1 MVSSD
6 TALCRPKKN
15 TMILFMRDWAKFP
28 TAIIDVATPNKSFLR
43 LASLY
48 RSFGVKNHAFILALV
63 NPDLQGIDP
72 FSPGLSDEQKAM
84 IALEAAI
91 NPWYYFREIAR
102 APAIGGGD
110 SVPMEAN
117 RGNIALFWLFFNH
130 VMTFLI
136 QIRQT
141 GKSFSTDTLM
151 TYLMHIACKD
161 TEINLLTKDD
171 ALRRTNVTRL
181 KDIASELPAYLN
193 QRTKDDVNNTEEI
206 TVNRLKNRYKTH
218 VPQASEKRALNL
230 GRGMTSGI
238 FHIDEPPF
246 QPNIAIALPAAL
258 AATGAAVDRAKA
270 AGSHYG
276 TILTTTAGKKDDKDG
291 AFVYNMLQ
299 ESAIWSERFFDSPDR
314 ATLYKTIRA
323 NSSGGKLRVN
333 VTMNH
338 RQLGKSDEWL
348 MSKLEESVQTGDAAN
363 RDYFNMWT
371 SGSQTS
377 PLPTTVLQAIR
388 ESVRGTDYDDISHI
402 NNYIFRWYIPQ
413 DQISARMT
421 EGKFVIGCDTS
432 NASGGDDISVY
443 MMDVESLETVAAA
456 TINETNLIYF
466 AKWLAYTLIRYTN
479 TTLIIE
485 NRSSAQSIIDYILI
499 ELTEA
504 GIDPFKRLYNTVVN
518 DKQENPTQFENMQ
531 RAVQRKDF
539 DEYMRMKRTF
549 GFTTSGGG
557 TSSRSNLYSVVLQ
570 LAAKRSCNRIYD
582 KMLADQITGLI
593 TKNGRVDHAPG
604 EHDDMVIGWLLAHWL
619 ITQAKNLKHYGID
632 PSRVGRLLRV
642 TDDMSPEMERELD
655 EQRQLRERINELAD
669 KISQSRDIYL
679 STRIEQEMR
688 RLSRGIIL
696 EDNELFNVDEMIRT
710 AKEKKRTDRATTG
723 SNGYMRRGGAGSWD
737 GRTGGNSLFG

>member
-1 MVSSD
+1 M
-6 TALCRPKKN
+6 
-15 TMILFMRDWAKFP
+15 
-28 TAIIDVATPNKSFLR
+28 
-43 LASLY
+43 
-48 RSFGVKNHAFILALV
+48 KNHAFLLALV
-63 NPDLQGIDP
+63 NPELQGVDP
-72 FSPGLSDEQKAM
+72 FSPGLTDEQKAM
-84 IALEAAI
+84 IALEAMV
-91 NPWYYFREIAR
+91 NPWYYFRMIAR

-117 RGNIALFWLFFNH
+117 RGNISLFWLFFNH
-130 VMTFLI
+130 IMTFLI

-181 KDIASELPAYLN
+181 KDIASELPGYLN

-206 TVNRLKNRYKTH
+206 TVGRLKNRYKTH

-238 FHIDEPPF
+238 FHIDEAPF

-291 AFVYNMLQ
+291 AFIYQMLQ
-299 ESAIWSERFFDSPDR
+299 ESAVWSEKFFDCENRSM
-314 ATLYKTIRA
+314 LYKTVRA
-323 NSSGGKLRVN
+323 NSPKGKLRVN
-333 VTMNH
+333 ITMNH
-338 RQLGKSDEWL
+338 RQLGKPDSWL
-348 MSKLEESVQTGDAAN
+348 MEKLEESVQTGDAAN

-377 PLPTTVLQAIR
+377 PLPTSVLQAIR
-388 ESVRGTDYDDISHI
+388 ESVRSSDYDDISEI
-402 NNYIFRWYIPQ
+402 NQYMLHWFIPQ
-413 DQISARMT
+413 DQISSRMA
-421 EGKFVIGCDTS
+421 EGRFVIGCDTS

-443 MMDVESLETVAAA
+443 MLDVESMETVATA

-466 AKWLAYTLIRYTN
+466 AKWLSRLLIRWPT

-485 NRSSAQSIIDYILI
+485 NRSSGQTIIDYILI

-518 DKQENPTQFENMQ
+518 DKLTNPTQFEQMQ
-531 RAVQRKDF
+531 RAVQRRDF
-539 DEYMRMKRTF
+539 DEYMRLKRCF
-549 GFTTSGGG
+549 GFATSGGG
-557 TSSRSNLYSVVLQ
+557 VTGRSNLYSAVLQ
-570 LAAKRSCNRIYD
+570 LAAKRSCNRIYS
-582 KMLADQITGLI
+582 KILADQITGLI

-619 ITQAKNLKHYGID
+619 ITQAANLKHYGID
-632 PSRVGRLLRV
+632 PSRVGRQLRIHAEL
-642 TDDMSPEMERELD
+642 TPELAREMD
-655 EQRQLRERINELAD
+655 EQAELREKIKALAE
-669 KISQSRDIYL
+669 KIGQSRDIYL
-679 STRIEQEMR
+679 SARIEQEMR
-688 RLSRGIIL
+688 RLSHRLIL
-696 EDNELFNVDEMIRT
+696 EENEIFNIDEVIRT
-710 AKEKKRTDRATTG
+710 AREKKRNDRAAGVNGTG
-723 SNGYMRRGGAGSWD
+723 GVVRRSAAGSWN
-737 GRTGGNSLFG
+737 GLQRRSIFN

>member
-1 MVSSD
+1 
-6 TALCRPKKN
+6 
-15 TMILFMRDWAKFP
+15 MILFQRDWSRYP
-28 TAIIDVATPNKSFLR
+28 TAIIDINTPNKSFLR

-48 RSFGVKNHAFILALV
+48 RSFGVKNHAFLLALV
-63 NPDLQGIDP
+63 NPELQGVDP
-72 FSPGLSDEQKAM
+72 FSPGLTDEQKAM
-84 IALEAAI
+84 IALEAMV
-91 NPWYYFREIAR
+91 NPWYYFRMIAR

-117 RGNIALFWLFFNH
+117 RGNISLFWLFFNH
-130 VMTFLI
+130 IMTFLI

-181 KDIASELPAYLN
+181 KDIAAELPSYLN

-238 FHIDEPPF
+238 FHIDEAPF

-291 AFVYNMLQ
+291 AFVYQMVQ
-299 ESAIWSERFFDSPDR
+299 ESAIWSEKFFDCENRSM
-314 ATLYKTIRA
+314 LYKTVRA
-323 NSSGGKLRVN
+323 NSPKGKLRVN
-333 VTMNH
+333 ITMNH
-338 RQLGKSDEWL
+338 RQLGKPDSWL
-348 MSKLEESVQTGDAAN
+348 MEKLEESVQTGDAAN

-377 PLPTTVLQAIR
+377 PLPTSVLQAVR
-388 ESVRGTDYDDISHI
+388 ESVRSSDCDDISEI
-402 NNYIFRWYIPQ
+402 NQYMLHWFIPQ
-413 DQISARMT
+413 DQIPSRMA
-421 EGKFVIGCDTS
+421 EGRFVIGCDTS

-443 MMDVESLETVAAA
+443 MLDVESMETVATA

-466 AKWLAYTLIRYTN
+466 AKWLSRLLIRWPT

-485 NRSSAQSIIDYILI
+485 NRSSGQTIIDYILI

-518 DKQENPTQFENMQ
+518 DKLTNPTQFEQMQ
-531 RAVQRKDF
+531 RAVQRRDF
-539 DEYMRMKRTF
+539 DEYMRLKRCF
-549 GFTTSGGG
+549 GFATSGGG
-557 TSSRSNLYSVVLQ
+557 VTGRSNLYSTVLQ
-570 LAAKRSCNRIYD
+570 LAAKRSCNRIYS
-582 KMLADQITGLI
+582 KVLADQITSLI
-593 TKNGRVDHAPG
+593 TKNGRVDHPPG

-619 ITQAKNLKHYGID
+619 ITQAANLKHYGID
-632 PSRVGRLLRV
+632 PSRVGRQLRIHAEL
-642 TDDMSPEMERELD
+642 TPELAREMD
-655 EQRQLRERINELAD
+655 EQAELREKIKALAE
-669 KISQSRDIYL
+669 KIGQSRDIYL
-679 STRIEQEMR
+679 SARIEQEMR
-688 RLSRGIIL
+688 RLSHRLIL
-696 EDNELFNVDEMIRT
+696 EENEIFNIDEVIRT
-710 AKEKKRTDRATTG
+710 AREKKRNDRAAGVNGTG
-723 SNGYMRRGGAGSWD
+723 GVIRRAASGSWS
-737 GRTGGNSLFG
+737 GHNRRSIFN

>member
-1 MVSSD
+1 
-6 TALCRPKKN
+6 
-15 TMILFMRDWAKFP
+15 MILFLKDWQRYP
-28 TAIIDVATPNKSFLR
+28 TAIIDINTSNKSFLR
-43 LASLY
+43 LATLY
-48 RSFGVKNHAFILALV
+48 RSFGVKNHAFLLALV
-63 NPDLQGIDP
+63 NPELQGVDP
-72 FSPGLSDEQKAM
+72 FDPGLTDVQKAA
-84 IALEAAI
+84 IALEAMV
-91 NPWYYFREIAR
+91 NPWYYFRMIAR

-117 RGNIALFWLFFNH
+117 RGNISLFWLFFNH

-181 KDIASELPAYLN
+181 KDIAAELPSYLN

-238 FHIDEPPF
+238 FHIDEAPF

-291 AFVYNMLQ
+291 AFVYQMLQ
-299 ESAIWSERFFDSPDR
+299 ESAIWSEKFLDCENR
-314 ATLYKTIRA
+314 AALYKTIRA
-323 NSSGGKLRVN
+323 NSPKGKLRVN
-333 VTMNH
+333 ITMNH
-338 RQLGKSDEWL
+338 RQLGKSDAWL

-377 PLPTTVLQAIR
+377 PLPTSVLQAIR
-388 ESVRGTDYDDISHI
+388 ESVKGSEYDEISEI
-402 NNYIFRWYIPQ
+402 NGYILRWYIPQ
-413 DQISARMT
+413 DQISSRMA
-421 EGKFVIGCDTS
+421 EGRFVIGCDTS
-432 NASGGDDISVY
+432 NANGVGDDIAVY
-443 MMDVESLETVAAA
+443 IMDVETMETVATA

-466 AKWLAYTLIRYTN
+466 AKWLSRLLIRWPN

-485 NRSSAQSIIDYILI
+485 NRSSGQTIIDYILI

-504 GIDPFKRLYNTVVN
+504 GIDPFKRMYNTVVN
-518 DKQENPTQFENMQ
+518 DKQVNPTQFEHMVK
-531 RAVQRKDF
+531 AVQRRDF
-539 DEYMRMKRTF
+539 DEYMRLKRCF
-549 GFTTSGGG
+549 GFATSGGG
-557 TSSRSNLYSVVLQ
+557 TTARSSLYSAVLQ
-570 LAAKRSCNRIYD
+570 LGAKRSGNRIYD
-582 KMLADQITGLI
+582 KILADQITGLI
-593 TKNGRVDHAPG
+593 TKNGRVDHPPG
-604 EHDDMVIGWLLAHWL
+604 EHDDMVISWLLTHWL

-632 PSRVGRLLRV
+632 PSRVGRALRIHADLPPEV
-642 TDDMSPEMERELD
+642 AREMEEQREL
-655 EQRQLRERINELAD
+655 REKIKALAE
-669 KISQSRDIYL
+669 KISQSRDVYL
-679 STRIEQEMR
+679 SARIEQEMR
-688 RLSRGIIL
+688 RLSHQVIL
-696 EDNELFNVDEMIRT
+696 EENEMFNIDEVIRT
-710 AKEKKRTDRATTG
+710 AREKKRTDRAAGVTGAGGTIRRTG
-723 SNGYMRRGGAGSWD
+723 SGSWS
-737 GRTGGNSLFG
+737 GYSHKSIFN